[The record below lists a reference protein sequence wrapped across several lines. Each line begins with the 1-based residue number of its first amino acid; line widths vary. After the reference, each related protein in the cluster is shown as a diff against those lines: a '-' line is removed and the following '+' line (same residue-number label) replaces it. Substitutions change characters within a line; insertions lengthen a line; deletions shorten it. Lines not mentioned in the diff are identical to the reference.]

1 MSTSPLTSRRT
12 LVALATYNE
21 IDNIPTLVAELL
33 NALPHAN
40 VLIIDD
46 NSPDGTGRYAQELAT
61 REPRVQALV
70 RENERGLGSAVLRA
84 FQFAIESDYDY
95 LVNMDADFSHSVS
108 DVPRLL
114 SKLIESEETDE
125 PLDVVVGSRYVPGG
139 STPDWSLK
147 RRLMSRSINVFARIT
162 LGLKTHD
169 NSGSFRCYRVSKLR
183 ALSIDSF
190 VSTGYSFFE
199 ETLYRLKQK
208 GAQFAEIPIVFLD
221 RRFGASKING
231 REAVKAVWIMLKL
244 GLARLVRRD

>member
-33 NALPHAN
+33 NVLPHAN

-46 NSPDGTGRYAQELAT
+46 NSPDGTGRYAQVLAT

-183 ALSIDSF
+183 ALSIDVFKLDTDFTPKPSIRFNSSPWFSISVKMSAACFIQPNF
-190 VSTGYSFFE
+190 VNSS
-199 ETLYRLKQK
+199 
-208 GAQFAEIPIVFLD
+208 I
-221 RRFGASKING
+221 
-231 REAVKAVWIMLKL
+231 
-244 GLARLVRRD
+244 